1 MKKKKNDD
9 FLMSP
14 TVDYCFKEL
23 LAYPEVRKGF
33 VAAILGKNPEEIE
46 ETILMPT
53 ILSKDTE
60 NGKYGILDVRV
71 CMKMVHRWIWKCRL
85 RHSNSGTIG

>member
-1 MKKKKNDD
+1 MKKNAN

-23 LAYPEVRKGF
+23 LAYPEIRKGF
-33 VAAILGKNPEEIE
+33 VAAVLNKAPEEIK

-53 ILSKDTE
+53 KGCIFSEPAKLLNFLTTDGSKDT
-60 NGKYGILDVRV
+60 GF
-71 CMKMVHRWIWKCRL
+71 
-85 RHSNSGTIG
+85 

>member
-46 ETILMPT
+46 F
-53 ILSKDTE
+53 
-60 NGKYGILDVRV
+60 
-71 CMKMVHRWIWKCRL
+71 
-85 RHSNSGTIG
+85 

>member
-1 MKKKKNDD
+1 MKGNFYEKEYKWS

-33 VAAILGKNPEEIE
+33 VAAILDKNPDEIE
-46 ETILMPT
+46 ETTLMPT
-53 ILSKDTE
+53 ILSKDQE
-60 NGKYGILDVRV
+60 ASCIL
-71 CMKMVHRWIWKCRL
+71 
-85 RHSNSGTIG
+85 